1 MIKGI
6 YTSASGMIPRARKQE
21 LIANNISNVETVGF
35 KKDDTFTREL
45 TRAERKTIA
54 KKSDWEKPLGEE
66 SYVDYSEGIFNRTG
80 NPLDLA
86 LEGDGFFTLQAD
98 DGTTYLTRAGT
109 FEINSDGQ
117 ITYPGGL
124 FLTASGS
131 RIDTNGG
138 TVNVNENGQ
147 VDVDGSTVATIT
159 PVTVDD
165 LSKLEKVGRSL
176 FAVPEGTQLIPV
188 EQTTVRQG
196 YLEASNV
203 DVVQQMVDMI
213 ITFRAY
219 EANAKAVQSQDSSLD
234 SLFRRVA
241 GDG

>member
-45 TRAERKTIA
+45 TRAERRTMV

-66 SYVDYSEGIFNRTG
+66 SYVDYSAGIFNRTG

-109 FEINSDGQ
+109 FEVNSDGQ

-147 VDVDGSTVATIT
+147 VEIDGSTVATIT

-165 LSKLEKVGRSL
+165 LLKLEKVGRSL

-234 SLFRRVA
+234 ALFRRVA

>member
-45 TRAERKTIA
+45 SRAERKTIA

-86 LEGDGFFTLQAD
+86 LDGDGFFTLQAE
-98 DGTTYLTRAGT
+98 DGTTFLTRAGT
-109 FEINSDGQ
+109 FEVNGDGL

-124 FLTASGS
+124 LLTAGGS
-131 RIDTNGG
+131 TIDTGGG
-138 TVNVNENGQ
+138 TVTINENGA
-147 VDVDGSTVATIT
+147 VDIDGSTVARIT

-165 LSKLEKVGRSL
+165 LSQLQKVGRSL
-176 FAVPEGTQLIPV
+176 FAVPQGTELIPM
-188 EQTTVRQG
+188 EQTSIRQG
-196 YLEASNV
+196 YLESSNV

-213 ITFRAY
+213 ITFRAF
-219 EANAKAVQSQDSSLD
+219 EANAKAIQSQDSSLD
-234 SLFRRVA
+234 NLFRRVG

>member
-35 KKDDTFTREL
+35 KKDDTFTREMS
-45 TRAERKTIA
+45 RAERKA
-54 KKSDWEKPLGEE
+54 MPKKSDWEKPLGEE
-66 SYVDYSEGIFNRTG
+66 TYVDYSEGIFNRTG

-86 LEGDGFFTLQAD
+86 LEGDGFFTLQAE
-98 DGTTYLTRAGT
+98 DGTTFLTRAGT
-109 FEINSDGQ
+109 FEVNGDGQ

-124 FLTASGS
+124 FLTAGGS

-138 TVNVNENGQ
+138 TVNVNENGEI
-147 VDVDGSTVATIT
+147 DIDGSTVARLT

-165 LSKLEKVGRSL
+165 LSQLQKVGRSL
-176 FAVPEGTQLIPV
+176 FAVPEGTQLTPV
-188 EQTTVRQG
+188 EQTSIRQG

-213 ITFRAY
+213 ITFRAF
-219 EANAKAVQSQDSSLD
+219 EANAKAIQQQDSSLD
-234 SLFRRVA
+234 NLFRRVA